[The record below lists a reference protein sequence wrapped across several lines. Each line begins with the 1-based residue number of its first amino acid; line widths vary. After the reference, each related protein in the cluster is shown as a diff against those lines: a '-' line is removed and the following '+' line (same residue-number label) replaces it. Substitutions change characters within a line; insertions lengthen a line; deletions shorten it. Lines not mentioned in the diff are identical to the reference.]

1 MELVANPWFYA
12 VAIPAVL
19 IIGISKAG
27 IGGGLGIVAVP
38 LMTLVIA
45 PVQAAAVMLP
55 ILCIMDIA
63 GLWAYRGKWHRRNMA
78 IMLPGALAGLLI
90 CALSFR
96 YLSDDAVRLILG
108 AVALGFVLYR
118 LAGAAIANKNA
129 GRPSEPGPRGIFWA
143 TLSGFTSFIAHSG
156 APPLQ
161 VYLLPQKLDKTLYV
175 GTMVVFFTVMNYA
188 KIIPYA
194 LLGQLSAVNMLGA
207 LALLPAIPLGVWLG
221 LRFHGMVSER
231 LFYAIVYTVL
241 TVTGV
246 RLVWQ
251 GVGGVMG

>member
-12 VAIPAVL
+12 VAMPAVL

-63 GLWAYRGKWHRRNMA
+63 GLWAYRGTWHRRNLA
-78 IMLPGALAGLLI
+78 FMLPGALAGILAG
-90 CALSFR
+90 ALAFR
-96 YLSDDAVRLILG
+96 YLDDNTVRLILG
-108 AVALGFVLYR
+108 TVALSFVLYR
-118 LAGAAIANKNA
+118 WAGAAILNRDT
-129 GRPSEPGPRGIFWA
+129 GRRSEPGPRGIFWA

-175 GTMVVFFTVMNYA
+175 GTMVVFFTVVNYS

-194 LLGQLSAVNMLGA
+194 LLGQLSAANMLGA
-207 LALLPAIPLGVWLG
+207 LALVPAIPVGVWLG
-221 LRFHGMVSER
+221 LRFHGMVDER
-231 LFYAIVYTVL
+231 LFYRIVYGVL

-251 GVGGVMG
+251 GVGGVTG